1 MAVIV
6 PLSDVVWVSCRLA
19 VLPGWKNPKFGT
31 FPCFKPTNV
40 SSKSQLEFVMSRF
53 LSSTV
58 SGRNRVAME
67 TWLLQES
74 PGVGGLVGELGWLGF
89 VTSET
94 RPTRRNLKF
103 SCNWILGG
111 R

>member
-1 MAVIV
+1 MLHLRIETCILGFDCHVRRHA
-6 PLSDVVWVSCRLA
+6 PLEVRQRWIA
-19 VLPGWKNPKFGT
+19 QHG
-31 FPCFKPTNV
+31 
-40 SSKSQLEFVMSRF
+40 F